1 MDVLKGIKYFLN
13 LICFKNRVGIKLRQN
28 KYLNNIIEQD
38 HRAIKRI
45 LKIMLGLKSF
55 RSAAI
60 TLAGI
65 EIMHMI
71 KKGQMIYSASYPLT
85 PAQQFYSLTA

>member
-1 MDVLKGIKYFLN
+1 MPGATGEAR
-13 LICFKNRVGIKLRQN
+13 CSRQHLS
-28 KYLNNIIEQD
+28 YLNNLIDQD
-38 HRAIKRI
+38 HRAIRRI
-45 LKIMLGLKSF
+45 MKMTLGFNSF

-71 KKGQMIYSASYPLT
+71 KKGQMSHSSSPYLT
-85 PAQQFYSLTA
+85 LAQQFYSLAA

>member
-1 MDVLKGIKYFLN
+1 
-13 LICFKNRVGIKLRQN
+13 
-28 KYLNNIIEQD
+28 
-38 HRAIKRI
+38 
-45 LKIMLGLKSF
+45 MLGLKSF